1 MSTPPGMRTRPAA
14 LAPDSDRLKKRQD
27 NRNGRPP
34 LAQRLPGMTDDHL
47 LSLQRAAVR
56 ISQDREHSKHASAIT
71 ALPLIEAEISHRAES
86 LKADASDRK

>member
-34 LAQRLPGMTDDHL
+34 LAQRLPGMTDDRL
-47 LSLQRAAVR
+47 LSLQRAASR
-56 ISQDREHSKHASAIT
+56 ISQDPEHSKHASASA
-71 ALPLIEAEISHRAES
+71 ALPLIEAEISQRAES
-86 LKADASDRK
+86 LEADVSDRK